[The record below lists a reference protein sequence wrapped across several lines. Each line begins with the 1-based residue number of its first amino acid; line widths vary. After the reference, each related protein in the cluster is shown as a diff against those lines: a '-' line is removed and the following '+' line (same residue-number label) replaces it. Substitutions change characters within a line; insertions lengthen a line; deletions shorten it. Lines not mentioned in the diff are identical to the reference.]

1 MINRTVLII
10 FLFVAHNIFAQ
21 KNNEEFR
28 AEASKELLMRGEYDL
43 AIQWLEPY
51 VNNDNHTRFDFSYL
65 IAAYMLKEDYIN
77 GLAYSNKWLN
87 ISLNKADTVNV
98 INALN
103 YKTDILYFSGDIGGS
118 IEAAEFVLQYYT
130 PKDSV
135 RKTVTNLRLGG
146 IQRENGNVELAY
158 DIYSKID
165 IENVELADSEAEYF
179 GNLVSIYR
187 MLGMIDSAIYCSREA
202 MKYTSTFDQEF
213 TKVSQYNGLAMLYI
227 DAENY
232 ESAIQYLDSAISM
245 SPNKNRRNY
254 EFVYE
259 NYAVVY
265 NELGMTDSALVYVHK
280 LKDLYQHIFME
291 KMELDLKDLENQYDR
306 ELKFKT
312 EIIKKEEDL
321 EKSKLQLLLSVI
333 IILLI
338 ILIAAVM
345 ILFLRN
351 KNLKTSRDNLLINQQ
366 LLRTQ
371 ITPHFLFNSLS
382 TIQGMI
388 LQEESSKASKYLS
401 KFSRLVRLILNNSRD
416 RVVSLSDELEA
427 IKYYLELQNARFE
440 KSFSFS
446 IRLDK
451 NVENKEVL
459 IPPMIIQ
466 PFVENCIEHG
476 FKNLDRKGEIDI
488 HVFFENNS
496 LICRIMDNG
505 VGADTVM
512 PETIVPKKESLST
525 KINMERMALLAK
537 EFNTTASLEIVDRR
551 KFNAHGTL
559 VTIEIP
565 YKYD

>member
-1 MINRTVLII
+1 MNRTVLII
-10 FLFVAHNIFAQ
+10 FLFVTHFIFAQ
-21 KNNEEFR
+21 KNNDEFR

-51 VNNDNHTRFDFSYL
+51 VNSDNYTRFDYSYL
-65 IAAYMLKEDYIN
+65 IAAYLLKEDYVN

-87 ISLNKADTVNV
+87 ISLSIADTVNV

-103 YKTDILYFSGDIGGS
+103 YKTDILYFSGDIEGS
-118 IEAAEFVLQYYT
+118 IEAAEVVLQYYT

-135 RKTVTNLRLGG
+135 RETVTNIRLGG
-146 IQRENGNVELAY
+146 IQRQNGNVELAY
-158 DIYSKID
+158 TIYSKID
-165 IENVELADSEAEYF
+165 LENVILAGSEAEYF
-179 GNLVSIYR
+179 GNSLNIYR
-187 MLGMIDSAIYCSREA
+187 DLGMVDSAIYCSNEA
-202 MKYTSTFDQEF
+202 LKYSSTFDEEF
-213 TKVSQYNGLAMLYI
+213 TKVSQYNAIAAIYI
-227 DAENY
+227 DAEDY
-232 ESAIQYLDSAISM
+232 GAAMEYLDSAIAM
-245 SPNKNRRNY
+245 SLDKNRRNY

-265 NELGMTDSALVYVHK
+265 NKLGMIDSALVYVHK

-291 KMELDLKDLENQYDR
+291 KMELDLKDLKNQYDL

-371 ITPHFLFNSLS
+371 ITPHFLFNSLA

-388 LQEESSKASKYLS
+388 LQEESSKASNFLS
-401 KFSRLVRLILNNSRD
+401 KFSRLVRLVLNNSRD

-451 NVENKEVL
+451 NIEDKEVL

-476 FKNLDRKGEIDI
+476 FKKVDRKGEIDI
-488 HVFFENNS
+488 HVYFENDS
-496 LICRIMDNG
+496 LICKITDNG
-505 VGADTVM
+505 VGTDAVI
-512 PETIVPKKESLST
+512 PEAIVPKKESLST
-525 KINMERMALLAK
+525 KINMERMKLLAK
-537 EFNTTASLEIVDRR
+537 EFKTTASLEIVDRS
-551 KFNAHGTL
+551 KYDAQGTI